1 LPSLDLLLPTR
12 LVEGEAGRVL
22 WFAAPGS
29 FRVRICNFS
38 DADGAVSAIL
48 LAAASPDSA
57 A

>member
-1 LPSLDLLLPTR
+1 
-12 LVEGEAGRVL
+12 VL

-48 LAAASPDSA
+48 QAATSPDSA
-57 A
+57 AYSTNR

>member
-1 LPSLDLLLPTR
+1 
-12 LVEGEAGRVL
+12 VL

-48 LAAASPDSA
+48 QAATSLDSA
-57 A
+57 AYSTNR